1 VRALRSGRERGRG
14 RPLISSFSVAMA
26 GLVYQPVD
34 SALVNDLYIL
44 AIRI

>member
-1 VRALRSGRERGRG
+1 VRALPSSREKGRG
-14 RPLISSFSVAMA
+14 HPLISSFSVAMA
-26 GLVYQPVD
+26 GLVCQPVD